1 MTSFT
6 IKKSHAYMAILVLMA
21 FFAGSFLA
29 NTTGVKDNNVTGKV
43 TGSIA
48 FEQAVGKKAPDFV
61 LDSIDDEKIKLSDY
75 EGRIV
80 VLFFN
85 EGEMCYP
92 ACWQQIAALGS
103 DERFNTDDIAAFSI
117 VVDSKSMWKKIV
129 SQVPQLS
136 EATILF
142 DTSKAVSSAY
152 DVLSLESSMH
162 PGSYPGHTYV
172 VIDKSGVIRYVLDDP
187 KMAIRNDQIMRE
199 IEKLQ

>member
-1 MTSFT
+1 M
-6 IKKSHAYMAILVLMA
+6 IKKSYAYVAVLILLA

-29 NTTGVKDNNVTGKV
+29 NTAGSKDNGITGKA
-43 TGSIA
+43 TGSVV

-61 LDSIDDEKIKLSDY
+61 LDGIDDKKTKLSDY
-75 EGRIV
+75 AGKV
-80 VLFFN
+80 VILFFN

-103 DERFNTDDIAAFSI
+103 DGRFNTGDVAAFSI

-129 SQVPQLS
+129 GQVPQLS
-136 EATILF
+136 EAKILF

-172 VIDKSGVIRYVLDDP
+172 VIDKGGVIRYVLDDP
-187 KMAIRNDQIMRE
+187 KMAIRNDQLALE
-199 IEKLQ
+199 IEKL